1 MFATAAQGAN
11 ANTAHFDDQRKERFL
26 VEAKIVDQEVIP
38 TGITLPLK
46 LTLSDGTRTHSAQFQ
61 PVEMHYDQVETDQ
74 GTVRDVRDNYRYNIA
89 AYRLDRL
96 LGLNM
101 VPISVERKHGGDTGA
116 ITWWVDDVAMMEED
130 RQRDRIEPPDRALWN
145 DQIQQV
151 RVFSELIYNA
161 EPNPR
166 NLLITKN
173 WKVWMV
179 DFTRAFRTYKK
190 LMDEPGLTRIDRR
203 FFEALRS
210 LNEEQLMRELSPY
223 LRKIEVKSL
232 LARKER
238 ILNALNAAAARIP

>member
-1 MFATAAQGAN
+1 
-11 ANTAHFDDQRKERFL
+11 
-26 VEAKIVDQEVIP
+26 
-38 TGITLPLK
+38 
-46 LTLSDGTRTHSAQFQ
+46 
-61 PVEMHYDQVETDQ
+61 
-74 GTVRDVRDNYRYNIA
+74 
-89 AYRLDRL
+89 
-96 LGLNM
+96 
-101 VPISVERKHGGDTGA
+101 
-116 ITWWVDDVAMMEED
+116 MMEED